1 MRILTFIVLSLVLFS
16 GCKKDSSNTPGK
28 VSLVAP
34 AKNSECTPVQSDGD
48 NSSIVRFN
56 WNAADHTEVYELQV
70 TNLNTGT
77 VQYRNTSSTVET
89 LSLTKGTPF
98 SWVVVSENSETT
110 ASVSSDSWLFY
121 NPGSEITHV
130 PFPAELSFPVQ
141 GSTAFRDVNNEISL
155 KWVGKDLDND
165 IESYGIYLSNENPPT
180 TLLKTT
186 DAGVSEL
193 IVEVAADEVYFWK
206 VVTTDE
212 EGNVST
218 STVSEFKTR

>member
-1 MRILTFIVLSLVLFS
+1 MMEIIVALF
-16 GCKKDSSNTPGK
+16 G
-28 VSLVAP
+28 
-34 AKNSECTPVQSDGD
+34 
-48 NSSIVRFN
+48 SIGMLQI
-56 WNAADHTEVYELQV
+56 DTEVYELQV

-77 VQYRNTSSTVET
+77 VQYRNTSGTVET

-121 NPGSEITHV
+121 NPGSEISHV
-130 PFPAELSFPVQ
+130 PFPAELTFPVQ

-155 KWVGKDLDND
+155 TWVGKDLDND

-193 IVEVAADEVYFWK
+193 IVEVATDEVYFWK

-212 EGNVST
+212 EGNIST